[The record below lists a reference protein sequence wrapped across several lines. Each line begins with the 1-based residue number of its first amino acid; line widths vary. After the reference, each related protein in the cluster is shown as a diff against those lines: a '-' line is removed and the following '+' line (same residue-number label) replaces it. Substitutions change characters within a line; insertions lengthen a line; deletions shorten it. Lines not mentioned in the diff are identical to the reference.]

1 MKIEKTNID
10 GVLVVQPRVFGDER
24 GYFFESFNEKRFA
37 ELTGMDVK
45 FVQDN
50 QSKSDANVLRG
61 LHFQN
66 PPYSQD
72 KLVRVVQGSVKDV
85 VVDISPMSKT
95 YGHHFSIKLVTIK
108 HHMLFVPKGIALGF
122 VSLEDNTVF
131 CYKCTN
137 YYYP

>member
-1 MKIEKTNID
+1 
-10 GVLVVQPRVFGDER
+10 
-24 GYFFESFNEKRFA
+24 
-37 ELTGMDVK
+37 MDVK

-85 VVDISPMSKT
+85 VVDIRPMSKT
-95 YGHHFSIKLVTIK
+95 YGQHFSIKLDTIK
-108 HHMLFVPKGIALGF
+108 HHMLFVPKGMAHGF

-137 YYYP
+137 YYYPESEGCILWNDRTLNIDWGVKNPIISEKDINGGNFN